1 MNPYVF
7 TVCLFLCTIVQGL
20 VYVILFAVIRNLL
33 LSSLF
38 NGLFLCTTIRESIS
52 QRVKTAETTVPFYQ
66 LPQKHKIPS
75 IS

>member
-1 MNPYVF
+1 MDPYAF

-20 VYVILFAVIRNLL
+20 FVLPFAVIRDLL

-52 QRVKTAETTVPFYQ
+52 QRVKTAETTVTFYQ

-75 IS
+75 IV